1 MHFLPGAEVASQP
14 DGDEPP
20 HHIDVVLS
28 KNLFQAISPTLRQL
42 VTRQKTTR
50 VLPGNGTTLSTL
62 IDPDQNPQMELIR
75 RPQGLTPCVVMRI
88 KKEQTEIR
96 HTPYP
101 WGPWVQAFSP
111 QPYYLTEED
120 LCSV

>member
-1 MHFLPGAEVASQP
+1 
-14 DGDEPP
+14 
-20 HHIDVVLS
+20 VLQQIT
-28 KNLFQAISPTLRQL
+28 KAVRQL

-50 VLPGNGTTLSTL
+50 VIPENGTTLSTL
-62 IDPDQNPQMELIR
+62 IDPDQNPQKELIR
-75 RPQGLTPCVVMRI
+75 RPQGQTPCVVMRAE
-88 KKEQTEIR
+88 KEQKGIR

-101 WGPWVQAFSP
+101 WGPWVQASSR

>member
-1 MHFLPGAEVASQP
+1 VSVN
-14 DGDEPP
+14 
-20 HHIDVVLS
+20 IDVEADAPFAS
-28 KNLFQAISPTLRQL
+28 KPAPTGNVFQLVTKAMRQL

-50 VLPGNGTTLSTL
+50 FIPEIGTTLSTL
-62 IDPDQNPQMELIR
+62 IDPDQSPQKELIR
-75 RPQGLTPCVVMRI
+75 RPQGQTRCVVMRA

-96 HTPYP
+96 HTPFP
-101 WGPWVQAFSP
+101 WGPWVQASSQ

>member
-1 MHFLPGAEVASQP
+1 MSVN
-14 DGDEPP
+14 
-20 HHIDVVLS
+20 IDVEADAPFAS
-28 KNLFQAISPTLRQL
+28 KPAPTGNVFQLVTKAMRQL

-50 VLPGNGTTLSTL
+50 FIPEIGTTLSTL
-62 IDPDQNPQMELIR
+62 IDPDQNPQKELIR
-75 RPQGLTPCVVMRI
+75 RPQGQTPCVVMRA

-96 HTPYP
+96 HTPFP
-101 WGPWVQAFSP
+101 WGPWVQASSQ

>member
-1 MHFLPGAEVASQP
+1 MGKKFVSQAS
-14 DGDEPP
+14 
-20 HHIDVVLS
+20 
-28 KNLFQAISPTLRQL
+28 ISPAVCQRLLGHSFQSVSEAVRQL

-50 VLPGNGTTLSTL
+50 VNLANGTTLSSL
-62 IDPDQNPQMELIR
+62 LDPDQNPQKDLIR
-75 RPQGLTPCVVMRI
+75 RPVGQTPCVVMRA
-88 KKEQTEIR
+88 KKEQIEIR

-101 WGPWVQAFSP
+101 WGPWVQASSP